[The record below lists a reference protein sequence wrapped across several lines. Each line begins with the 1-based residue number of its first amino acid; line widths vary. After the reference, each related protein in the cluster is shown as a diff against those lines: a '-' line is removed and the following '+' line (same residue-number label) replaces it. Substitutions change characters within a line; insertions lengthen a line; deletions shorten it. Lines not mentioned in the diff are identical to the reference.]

1 VFVELHLMT
10 QQVRRQADERVA
22 LAKEQAARAAAEEA
36 TRRSNFLAEASKV
49 LSGSLDLEDT
59 VRDLARLTVPF
70 LADLGAVTLVGAH
83 GQPRQT
89 DFASAH
95 PPGLRV
101 QPAPLQARG
110 APPERAR
117 GARV

>member
-70 LADLGAVTLVGAH
+70 LADLAAVTLAREH
-83 GQPRQT
+83 GRPWQT
-89 DFASAH
+89 DFAWAH
-95 PPGLRV
+95 PPDVRV
-101 QPAPLQARG
+101 QTASLEAGEAPRD
-110 APPERAR
+110 
-117 GARV
+117 